1 MSSDRPMTAKPQR
14 WRRRAVAAGIAIVM
28 TVVSTPLAITATAH
42 ADAIDDKKAQARQ
55 IAGEIFDLQ
64 DRIEQYAEAA
74 NGAQV
79 ELFGLV
85 QQIAASQ
92 AKVDQAERD
101 QERHRR
107 QLQAYAI
114 DAYVYGEAPE
124 HVDVRIDP
132 SGATVDP
139 RNSYLKAASVNR
151 QQLIDSLREAEAN
164 LKTQIAALEDAKQA
178 AAAKADDLKQRQDDA
193 QRAADKLQGVKSEI
207 DGELAALVQQAQEA
221 QAAAEREAAQRAAQE
236 GARGS
241 PTVDPSSGSSGP
253 SSSPAP
259 PPSSSDPADNPPVT
273 IYIPTRPVPP
283 GPVPDPDVEGAKK
296 AIEFAQQQLGKPYVW
311 GAAGPDAYDCSG
323 LTMQAWK
330 AGGVT
335 MDHWTGSQYAQTR
348 PIPLTEVQPGDL
360 SFYNQMQHVALYIGN
375 GKIIHAPHAGSTV
388 QVEDMYYWRTN
399 MAATRPGVGT

>member
-1 MSSDRPMTAKPQR
+1 MTAKPTQR
-14 WRRRAVAAGIAIVM
+14 WHRRAVAAGIAIVM
-28 TVVSTPLAITATAH
+28 TVVSTPLAMTATAH
-42 ADAIDDKKAQARQ
+42 ADEIDDKKAQARQ

-74 NGAQV
+74 NGVQV

-85 QQIAASQ
+85 QQIAAGQ

-101 QERHRR
+101 QERHRQ

-124 HVDVRIDP
+124 QVDVRVDP
-132 SGATVDP
+132 NGATVDP

-151 QQLIDSLREAEAN
+151 QQLIDSLRQAEAN
-164 LKTQIAALEDAKQA
+164 LKTQIAALETAKQA

-193 QRAADKLQGVKSEI
+193 ERAAEKLQGIKSEI
-207 DGELAALVQQAQEA
+207 DGELATLVQQAQEA
-221 QAAAEREAAQRAAQE
+221 QAAAEREAARRAAEE
-236 GARGS
+236 GAIGS

-259 PPSSSDPADNPPVT
+259 PSSSSDPADNPPVT

-283 GPVPDPDVEGAKK
+283 GPVPDPDTEGAKK
-296 AIEFAQQQLGKPYVW
+296 AIEFAQQQIGKPYIW

-360 SFYNQMQHVALYIGN
+360 IFYNQMQHVALYIGD

-388 QVEDMYYWRTN
+388 QIEDMYYWRTN

>member
-1 MSSDRPMTAKPQR
+1 MTANSTHG
-14 WRRRAVAAGIAIVM
+14 WRRRAVAAGVAIVLAAL
-28 TVVSTPLAITATAH
+28 TTPLAITTTAH
-42 ADAIDDKKAQARQ
+42 ADAIDDKKAEAKQ
-55 IAGEIFDLQ
+55 IAGQIFDLQ
-64 DRIEQYAEAA
+64 DKIEQYAEAA

-79 ELFGLV
+79 QLFQLV
-85 QQIAASQ
+85 QQIAAAQ

-114 DAYVYGEAPE
+114 DAYVYGEPPE
-124 HVDVRIDP
+124 QVDVKIDP
-132 SGATVDP
+132 TGAAVDP
-139 RNSYLKAASVNR
+139 RNSYLHAASVNR
-151 QQLIDSLREAEAN
+151 QQLIDSLRTAEAN

-178 AAAKADDLKQRQDDA
+178 AAAQADDLKQRQDDA
-193 QRAADKLQGVKSEI
+193 QKAADKLQAVKSQV
-207 DGELAALVQQAQEA
+207 DGELATLVQQAQEA
-221 QAAAEREAAQRAAQE
+221 QAAAEREAARQAAEQN
-236 GARGS
+236 ALGS
-241 PTVDPSSGSSGP
+241 PNADPSSGSSAPP
-253 SSSPAP
+253 SSSSS
-259 PPSSSDPADNPPVT
+259 SSSDPADNPPVT
-273 IYIPTRPVPP
+273 IYIPSRPIPP

-296 AIEFAQQQLGKPYVW
+296 AIEFAKQQLGKPYIW

-360 SFYNQMQHVALYIGN
+360 IFYNQMQHVALYIGD

-388 QVEDMYYWRTN
+388 QIEDMYYWRTN